1 MRKRSPTAS
10 RFSCISTSMP
20 KFPLIVL
27 GMFVLLTSSALA
39 NLQAWGGLGLIALG
53 LLDNSFVPLPG
64 SMDALT
70 VVLAAARKPW
80 WPYYALMATAG
91 SMIGGYVTYR
101 LGRKGG
107 EEALEK
113 RFAKNKIE
121 KIHRSFERRGFGAV
135 FVPALLPPPVP
146 IVPFLVAAGAM
157 NYSPRKFLAALGA
170 GRAVRYFS
178 LAFLASIYGRAIL
191 GFIGKYYRPIL
202 WVCVA
207 LGILAGVAGLG
218 YWIYRRRKSRA
229 SGQQAK
235 DAA

>member
-1 MRKRSPTAS
+1 
-10 RFSCISTSMP
+10 MP
-20 KFPLIVL
+20 SLAAIAPV
-27 GMFVLLTSSALA
+27 VLLAFLTMSAA
-39 NLQAWGGLGLIALG
+39 AHLQAWGGLGLIALG

-70 VVLAAARKPW
+70 VVLAASRKNW

-91 SMIGGYVTYR
+91 SVIGGYLTYR

-113 RFAKNKIE
+113 KIPRNKIE
-121 KIHRSFERRGFGAV
+121 KIHRTFERRGFGAV

-146 IVPFLVAAGAM
+146 LVPFLLAAGAL
-157 NYSPRKFLAALGA
+157 NYSPRKFLAALTA
-170 GRAVRYFS
+170 GRAVRYFL

-191 GFIGKYYRPIL
+191 GFFGKYYRPIL

-207 LGILAGVAGLG
+207 VGVIAGVAGLG
-218 YWIYRRRKSRA
+218 YWLYRRRKSRR
-229 SGQQAK
+229 SQQQAR

>member
-1 MRKRSPTAS
+1 MANL
-10 RFSCISTSMP
+10 
-20 KFPLIVL
+20 FPITPGLVL
-27 GMFVLLTSSALA
+27 LLTSLWSDLK
-39 NLQAWGGLGLIALG
+39 AWGGLGLVALG

-70 VVLAAARKPW
+70 VILAAAKKPW

-91 SMIGGYVTYR
+91 SIAGGYLTYR

-113 RFAKNKIE
+113 KIPKNKIE
-121 KIHRSFERRGFGAV
+121 KIHRTFERGGFGAV

-146 IVPFLVAAGAM
+146 IVPFLLAAGAM
-157 NYSPRKFLAALGA
+157 NYSPRKFLSALAA
-170 GRAVRYFS
+170 GRAIRYFL

-191 GFIGKYYRPIL
+191 GFFARYYRPIL
-202 WVCVA
+202 WIVVA
-207 LGILAGVAGLG
+207 LAVLAGLAALG
-218 YWIYRRRKSRA
+218 YWIHYRRKSRT
-229 SGQQAK
+229 QERQAK